1 MLGNTGF
8 VGLGIIPNL
17 LNAGDMS
24 WAIFFSVT
32 QNLIGTYRHWRFDC
46 QLLWTVR
53 SA

>member
-32 QNLIGTYRHWRFDC
+32 QNLIGTYGIGV
-46 QLLWTVR
+46 LIASYYGR
-53 SA
+53 SDSA